1 MDSYGSTVRPA
12 SEPSPA
18 VARRPGVSAAA
29 VASALLLFAGATLA
43 GRAASPR
50 ADASLAAAA
59 GALHHDDEYQPASA
73 NTTNAAS
80 SADDDAMLNATSAG
94 GYAQTVSAQAQS
106 GDTVDHS
113 WADATVEIDVRKYKY
128 VAQYLDEVGVDAD
141 APAEVMRDYVPKLK
155 LRYNKKRSEGTIGS
169 QASTGWVLMSL
180 AGPRR
185 G

>member
-94 GYAQTVSAQAQS
+94 GDAQTVSAQAQS

-169 QASTGWVLMSL
+169 QASTG
-180 AGPRR
+180 
-185 G
+185 